1 MHMKFANTF
10 GLGEMTA
17 AIVEILD
24 ILQLQISVILR
35 EKKKQN
41 MIIYLNLSHVR
52 AFTVLFSYGID
63 PTQRDSDWHGWVI

>member
-1 MHMKFANTF
+1 MHMKFGNTF

-17 AIVEILD
+17 ATVEIQD
-24 ILQLQISVILR
+24 ILQLQISLISR
-35 EKKKQN
+35 GKKQY

-63 PTQRDSDWHGWVI
+63 PTQSDSD